1 MRNNLLENFRKAKQ
15 DLYDHVGFVEDWVV
29 YAIQDETDCWWKIN
43 NNPNMNKK
51 TVLFA
56 DNKIDLLEDIAYG
69 NYYENEIYTQRFY
82 KKHVYRGKD
91 LTMIFCDTHTDGN
104 KFFTFFDN
112 KKELK

>member
-1 MRNNLLENFRKAKQ
+1 MKNPLLENFKKAKQ

-29 YAIQDETDCWWKIN
+29 YAIEDQTDCWWKIN
-43 NNPNMNKK
+43 NG

-56 DNKIDLLEDIAYG
+56 DDKEDLAEDYFDVG

-82 KKHVYRGKD
+82 KQHVYRGKE

-104 KFFTFFDN
+104 KFFTFFAND
-112 KKELK
+112 KELK